1 MTELYTLD
9 NVIIH
14 STFSDKAVRATRGN
28 EEWWFPLSQVKE
40 MHHMEGRIVVTAWI
54 AKKKGL
60 I

>member
-14 STFSDKAVRATRGN
+14 STFSDKAVRVTRGN

-40 MHHMEGRIVVTAWI
+40 THHTEGRIVVTAWI

-60 I
+60 T